1 MRLNDWQLAL
11 EAYLLGDQPAP
22 DGSLHATLLGS
33 PTLSVEQGLQIYHH
47 AYRARL
53 LSVLREDFTAVHYW
67 LGDEQFDQ
75 LAGAYIKTRPS
86 RHYSL
91 RWLGEGFADF
101 IEQQLQAEQKA
112 ALVELARL
120 EWGFTLAFDSAEAEP
135 VTLEQI
141 ASLAAGE
148 WPALQVQLL
157 PCVQRLPLRYNSLA
171 LWQAAKAGVEFPPS
185 EQLSEQK
192 LCLLWRQQ
200 LVSQYR
206 SLGSTEAAALLGMCV
221 EGWSFAQLCEQ
232 LAASHADD
240 APLIAAGW
248 LKQWLSEGLLQR
260 QVD

>member
-11 EAYLLGDQPAP
+11 EAYLLGDQPLP
-22 DGSLHATLLGS
+22 DSSLQATLLGS
-33 PTLSVEQGLQIYHH
+33 PTLSVERGLQIYHH

-75 LAGAYIKTRPS
+75 LAAVYIKTRPS

-120 EWGFTLAFDSAEAEP
+120 EWGFTLAFDSAHAEP
-135 VTLEQI
+135 LSLEQI
-141 ASLAAGE
+141 ASLAPDE

-157 PCVQRLPLRYNSLA
+157 PCVQCLPLRYNSLA
-171 LWQAAKAGVEFPPS
+171 LWQAARAGTEFPSS
-185 EQLSEQK
+185 ELLPEQK
-192 LCLLWRQQ
+192 LCLIWRRQ

-206 SLGSTEAAALLGMCV
+206 SLGSAEAAALLGMCV
-221 EGWSFAQLCEQ
+221 EGWDFARLCEQ
-232 LAASHADD
+232 LAATQADA
-240 APLIAAGW
+240 APLQAASW

-260 QVD
+260 RAG